1 MPLFPKEERLRGSKD
16 FKAVFQQCR
25 KLDDAR
31 LALYVQFSSG
41 PPARLFGVSIGRAH
55 GKAHDRNK
63 LKRRLREIYR
73 VEKDRFREGYRIIVI
88 PRRNSVH
95 SSYAELRDSFLS
107 LAKRGG
113 LLPRTTPQ
121 AGDAPPRGDGMRRPA
136 T

>member
-1 MPLFPKEERLRGSKD
+1 MPLFRKEERLRGSKD

-88 PRRNSVH
+88 PRKNSAS

-107 LAKRGG
+107 LAKRAG
-113 LLPRTTPQ
+113 LLPRTTPPTGTTPSG
-121 AGDAPPRGDGMRRPA
+121 GDEMRRPA

>member
-1 MPLFPKEERLRGSKD
+1 MPRFSKEERLRGSKD

-41 PPARLFGVSIGRAH
+41 SPVRLFGVSVGRAH
-55 GKAHDRNK
+55 GKAHDRNR

-73 VEKDRFREGYRIIVI
+73 VEKDRFRVGSRIILI
-88 PRRNSVH
+88 PKRNASGC
-95 SSYAELRDSFLS
+95 SFAELRESFMS
-107 LAKRGG
+107 LATRSG

-121 AGDAPPRGDGMRRPA
+121 AGASPPGDGMRGPK